1 MYANRAGLGIDG
13 RGRLSRK
20 SWRGGENDPENR
32 YRHGKSF
39 VNCICP
45 KCTASHYVYM
55 LWTGRGVP
63 RKYCGNCK
71 PLISGYD
78 EAVAY
83 EAAVSPPG
91 QSKKKGR
98 RCEGELWR

>member
-1 MYANRAGLGIDG
+1 MYVNGADLGIDG
-13 RGRLSRK
+13 RGGLSRK
-20 SWRGGENDPENR
+20 GWRGDENDHGNR
-32 YRHGKSF
+32 CRQGKRF
-39 VNCICP
+39 INCICP

-78 EAVAY
+78 EAAVY
-83 EAAVSPPG
+83 EASISAPG

-98 RCEGELWR
+98 RYEGE